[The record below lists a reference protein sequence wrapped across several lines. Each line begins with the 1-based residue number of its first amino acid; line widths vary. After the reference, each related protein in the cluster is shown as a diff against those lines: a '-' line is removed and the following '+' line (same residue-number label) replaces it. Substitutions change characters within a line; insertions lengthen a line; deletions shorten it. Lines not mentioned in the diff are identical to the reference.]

1 MNQPKKYTSVA
12 AVVCAIVCPSARI
25 GLFIRQPDKRDP
37 MWKMASGGIEPGES
51 IPQGLLREVEEET
64 GFVIPSYREND
75 GSLVVGNDD
84 YRVVSFGCEP
94 TTGPHGVHD
103 KHFFAV
109 IVKDPREI
117 IALDRQQLKEDED
130 EVIETRVFSFD
141 EIVAIPDFLYR
152 QRTFLAK
159 VIEHALAQQ

>member
-1 MNQPKKYTSVA
+1 MNQHKKHTSIA

-25 GLFIRQPDKRDP
+25 GLFIRQPDKQYP

-51 IPQGLLREVEEET
+51 TPQGLLREVEEET
-64 GFVIPSYREND
+64 GFVIPSYRDKD

-84 YRVVSFGCEP
+84 CRVVSFGCEP
-94 TTGPHGVHD
+94 TNGPHGVHD

-130 EVIETRVFSFD
+130 ELIETRVFRLD
-141 EIVAIPDFLYR
+141 EIAAIPDFLYR
-152 QRTFLAK
+152 QRPFLTK
-159 VIEHALAQQ
+159 VIEYALAEQ